1 MDVFEIIRKYTSG
14 YVSKTGDSDNNNL
27 YIEYEAAKREVERLE
42 EREASLKKD
51 IKDALTSLNDIEVQF
66 TEWGTAFKN
75 AGGITVKDRRELET
89 KFKNAEAS
97 RWDQCRIG
105 WWNKSGIA
113 AFIVAGCIVLLM

>member
-27 YIEYEAAKREVERLE
+27 YIEYEDAKREVERLE

-66 TEWGTAFKN
+66 TELGTAFKN

-97 RWDQCRIG
+97 R
-105 WWNKSGIA
+105 
-113 AFIVAGCIVLLM
+113 